1 MLPIILWRAP
11 PDLLV
16 VLKKRKGG
24 DAVMVKEVGRKVIAQ
39 NKKARHDY
47 SIEDVFECGMVLMGT
62 EVKSLRLGRASLIDG
77 FAMINDG
84 ELWLSGVHIPEY
96 TEGTWTNH
104 TPRRDRKLL
113 VHKNELNKL
122 IGKLKDSGTTLVPLS
137 LYFKDGK
144 AKVEIAVARGKKAHD
159 KREALKAREAD
170 REVARVVSRGSS
182 GKSGRASKRYEE

>member
-1 MLPIILWRAP
+1 
-11 PDLLV
+11 
-16 VLKKRKGG
+16 
-24 DAVMVKEVGRKVIAQ
+24 MVKEIGRKVIAQ
-39 NKKARHDY
+39 NKKAHHDY
-47 SIEDVFECGMVLMGT
+47 SIEEVFECGMVLTGT

-144 AKVEIAVARGKKAHD
+144 AKIELAVAGGKKAHD
-159 KREALKAREAD
+159 KRASLMEQQAGREIE
-170 REVARVVSRGSS
+170 REISRRNS
-182 GKSGRASKRYEE
+182 GKAGRSSKYDD